1 MRLTTKITLGIILS
15 IFFISLTSIISLS
28 FTDWKNNSSYD
39 TVTELPQDN
48 PTGIELAAF
57 KTIVID
63 RIPFELQE
71 RRVSSLSANCN
82 LYFSPVSEKNNPD
95 MLFIPEVLK
104 EFVAVNTINDTLT
117 VKLNLCDLGKKYKN
131 DEYRFNA
138 FSGVNLYFNTSK
150 IDIINKVSALSINIK
165 NIETDNIKI
174 NSNGNIFIDS
184 CKAQLIDPIIRGGY
198 KEVKI
203 TTCDIKRL
211 NLDLDY
217 IKNWDFDK
225 GNIEEVHIT
234 GSKEHHI
241 TLSKNISG
249 SKYWIPKNND
259 AKLNVKLQGDTAKIT
274 FP

>member
-48 PTGIELAAF
+48 PTCIELAAF

-71 RRVSSLSANCN
+71 RRVSYLSTNCN
-82 LYFSPVSEKNNPD
+82 LYFSQIPEKNSPD

-117 VKLNLCDLGKKYKN
+117 VKLNFRDLGKKYNN

-138 FSGVNLYFNTSK
+138 FSGVNLHFNTSK
-150 IDIINKVSALSINIK
+150 TDIINNVQALSVSIK
-165 NIETDNIKI
+165 NIETDSIRVK
-174 NSNGNIFIDS
+174 SEGNILIDS
-184 CKAQLIDPIIRGGY
+184 CKVQFMESFESGRY
-198 KEVKI
+198 RRVSI
-203 TTCDIKRL
+203 TNCDIKRI

-217 IKNWDFDK
+217 LQQWSIEKC
-225 GNIEEVHIT
+225 NIEETYYT
-234 GSKEHHI
+234 GSKTHDL
-241 TLSKNISG
+241 TLNDNSG
-249 SKYWIPKNND
+249 TKYWIPKNND
-259 AKLNVKLQGDTAKIT
+259 ARLNVKLQGDTAKIT